1 MCGIAGFIA
10 ASFDRN
16 RQQDVLRQMLDP
28 IAHRGPD
35 AEGMWFS
42 AQTALGHRRLKI
54 IDLSDSANQPFTDGD
69 YTIVF
74 NGEIYNYIEIR
85 SELQSLGH
93 HFVTQGDTEVII
105 KAYQAWGS
113 DCVSRFMGMWAFAIW
128 DSREE
133 KLFCSRDRFGIK
145 PFYYAVLP
153 QGFFFSSEYK
163 SFKALSF
170 FDRSLN
176 EQQLWRGIGML
187 WAGYYDQTF
196 YKNLKQLEPASH
208 LLWQAGKIQISSYWQ
223 AGNEE
228 ALKDLPFEEKVE
240 RFRKSFLD
248 SVRLHSRSDVETGMN
263 LSGGLDSSS
272 IASAFAHL
280 FPAQKVKA
288 FTMYF
293 TGAGG
298 VDERPFV
305 QHVLNRFPGIES
317 HTATAEEDEVR
328 EAFEQLS
335 SMADVPVFGSAYL
348 SQYLVMK
355 LARANGVTVLLNGQ
369 GADEYLAGYRHVI
382 YRLVADALNQGR
394 FGRAIAL
401 LSGLH
406 SREGLGL
413 KQTASAGIRSLAA
426 LGLSEQQIYQAE
438 YRQFNSL
445 LAQSPAPLQ
454 FEDPFRSK
462 TNNALYHL
470 LMHTTLPTLLH
481 FEDRNSMAFSLES
494 RVPFLDHRLVELS
507 FALASSDKVTDDY
520 VTKHILREAM
530 KPMLPEAI
538 YARKDKKG
546 FVTPGELRWLAGPLS
561 HLLEQDLSV
570 IPGMRKDKLKALI
583 ADYKAGDRSR
593 SKLVWSLAAT
603 CYWLRHHA

>member
-16 RQQDVLRQMLDP
+16 RQQDTIRQMLHP

-35 AEGMWFS
+35 AEGTWFS
-42 AQTALGHRRLKI
+42 DKIALGHRRLKI
-54 IDLSDSANQPFTDGD
+54 IDLSDSANQPFTDGH

-85 SELQSLGH
+85 SELEKLGH
-93 HFVTQGDTEVII
+93 RFLTQGDTEVIL
-105 KAYQAWGS
+105 KAYQAWGADS
-113 DCVSRFMGMWAFAIW
+113 VSRFMGMWAFALW

-145 PFYYAVLP
+145 PFYYAMLP
-153 QGFFFSSEYK
+153 EGFFFSSEYK
-163 SFKALSF
+163 SFKALPF

-187 WAGYYDQTF
+187 WAGYYEQTF
-196 YKNLKQLEPASH
+196 YKNLKQLEPARH
-208 LLWQAGKIQISSYWQ
+208 LLWHAGNIQISSYWH
-223 AGNEE
+223 AGAEE
-228 ALKDLPFEEKVE
+228 SLKDLPFEEKVE
-240 RFRKSFLD
+240 RFRQSFLD

-272 IASAFAHL
+272 IASAFSQL
-280 FPAQKVKA
+280 FPSQKVKA

-293 TGAGG
+293 TGEGG

-305 QHVLNRFPGIES
+305 QHLLKRYSGFES
-317 HTATAEEDEVR
+317 HASTPSDEEVR
-328 EAFEQLS
+328 EAFEHLS
-335 SMADVPVFGSAYL
+335 LMADVPVFGSAYL

-355 LARANGVTVLLNGQ
+355 LARSHGVTVLLNGQ

-382 YRLVADALNQGR
+382 YRLVADALAAGQ
-394 FGRAIAL
+394 FSRAVCM

-406 SREGLGL
+406 TREGLSL
-413 KQTASAGIRSLAA
+413 RQTASAAVRSLAT
-426 LGLSEQQIYQAE
+426 LGLNEQQIYRAE
-438 YRQFNSL
+438 YRQMNAVL
-445 LAQSPAPLQ
+445 TASPEPLQ
-454 FEDPFRSK
+454 FEDPFSSK
-462 TNNALYHL
+462 TNNALHHL

-507 FALASSDKVTDDY
+507 FALSSSDKVTNGY

-546 FVTPGELRWLAGPLS
+546 FVTPGEIRWLAGPLT
-561 HLLEQDLSV
+561 HLLDQDMSD
-570 IPGMRKDKLKALI
+570 IPGLRKQNVKALI
-583 ADYKAGDRSR
+583 SAYRAGDRSR

-603 CYWLRHHA
+603 AHWLRHHA